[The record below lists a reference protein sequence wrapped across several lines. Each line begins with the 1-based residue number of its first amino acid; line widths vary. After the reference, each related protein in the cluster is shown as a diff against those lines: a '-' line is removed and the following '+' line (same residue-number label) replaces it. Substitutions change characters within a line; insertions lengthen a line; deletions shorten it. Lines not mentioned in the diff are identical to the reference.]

1 MNRPRW
7 RVPAFAFL
15 ALIPGILFLVVACSG
30 GAEQAIIT
38 QFFNASRLRDNTSL
52 DNIATVIFDPQTQ
65 GTVATVS
72 IQNIGPEQ
80 RKPLPLKSLAQAQ
93 EDAKAEDAA
102 FTKRKD
108 EYQNANLDAIQ
119 RVIKAERGEGK
130 ISGKDVAIQSAWTKL
145 REQSATMSRKVSDAR
160 RALRSETQLAD
171 LSVNGGGRAAID
183 VTKYD
188 GEMASKDV
196 TVTAPVRLPN
206 GETVRKTLVLTLQR
220 AILKGDK
227 EITGRWIVTS
237 AREQKT

>member
-1 MNRPRW
+1 M
-7 RVPAFAFL
+7 
-15 ALIPGILFLVVACSG
+15 
-30 GAEQAIIT
+30 
-38 QFFNASRLRDNTSL
+38 
-52 DNIATVIFDPQTQ
+52 
-65 GTVATVS
+65 
-72 IQNIGPEQ
+72 
-80 RKPLPLKSLAQAQ
+80 KSLAQAQ

-119 RVIKAERGEGK
+119 RVVKAERGEGK

-145 REQSATMSRKVSDAR
+145 RAESATMSRKVSDAR

-196 TVTAPVRLPN
+196 TVTAPVRLPT